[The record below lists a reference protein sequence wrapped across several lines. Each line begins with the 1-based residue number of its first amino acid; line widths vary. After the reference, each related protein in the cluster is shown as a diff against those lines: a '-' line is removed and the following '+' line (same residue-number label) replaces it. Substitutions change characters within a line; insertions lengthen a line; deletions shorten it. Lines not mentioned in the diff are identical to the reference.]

1 VVNNETTI
9 GLLGIPEQQKNS
21 SIELRPKE
29 IQKWIDT
36 LPRADVGETA
46 KLVYKNLYQLNRTK
60 MSDANRF
67 KIMAHYW
74 EPIDFLAESLK
85 KHFLG
90 LPFPLIVKKQQ
101 VALLAR
107 EIQAEMA
114 IAYKIVAE
122 GNLSG
127 RRSSL
132 IPGSRIDNKTLKTT
146 ISYAMQYLGNVLL
159 KSYQIYVPIPD
170 DIWKQINRLYIH
182 ACQNGFADDA
192 ITSDKNEYITKPSIE
207 NLYKKI
213 LLLSLASPYRLSQ
226 GDIEKVDSFLQQWSS
241 YTVINTIEDSGKQ
254 VGMFSIDLSSDDA
267 PGFFI
272 PSESPNALI
281 RILQTDKLIAAITD
295 DIKHYSSYISS
306 HGGNKNK
313 VISKKVLKLLYRTWG
328 GIAKRNSSR
337 SRKKSKVL
345 ATFGLIGT
353 HHTIYQTMK
362 VALEHNQQQKQNS
375 ATNTTSNEVW
385 PPKKGRASVKAV
397 APAPEKVVSFSELN
411 LIEPIEPMYEK
422 KAQAGKASVFG
433 IVPPKSL
440 KRDIWTPRYNSN
452 SIDYDNLLS
461 SYSTRFGEFSFINES
476 MTETHE
482 KHLCGSLNESPG
494 GYRILWQPG
503 ANKNRYINALVGEL
517 IGIREY
523 RDNETHQWSVGVIR
537 WMKHTGTKKQ
547 LELGVQKIAP
557 HAISASVQ
565 IVKKIKTQGPFVR
578 TLILP
583 EIKSINQPMTLITP
597 NTYSVGN
604 TLKLSVFNDKI
615 FIKLTRLVEMTG
627 AFSHFQFSTLSQ
639 KELTEHGDE
648 KSNLNF
654 DYAWSSIK

>member
-1 VVNNETTI
+1 VANNETTI
-9 GLLGIPEQQKNS
+9 GLLGIPEQQKNN

-29 IQKWIDT
+29 IQKWIDA

-60 MSDANRF
+60 MSDADRY

-74 EPIDFLAESLK
+74 EPIEFLAESLK
-85 KHFLG
+85 NHFLG

-114 IAYKIVAE
+114 VAYKIVAE
-122 GNLSG
+122 GNLTG
-127 RRSSL
+127 RRLSL
-132 IPGSRIDNKTLKTT
+132 IPSSRIDNKTLKTT
-146 ISYAMQYLGNVLL
+146 IYYAMQYLGSVLL

-182 ACQNGFADDA
+182 ACQNGFANDA
-192 ITSDKNEYITKPSIE
+192 LASVKNKYITKPSIE

-213 LLLSLASPYRLSQ
+213 LLLSLANPYRLSQ
-226 GDIEKVDSFLQQWSS
+226 GDIEKVNSFLEQWSS
-241 YTVINTIEDSGKQ
+241 YTVLNTIDDSEKQ

-272 PSESPNALI
+272 PSENPNALI
-281 RILQTDKLIAAITD
+281 RLLETDKLITTIKD

-313 VISKKVLKLLYRTWG
+313 VISKKVLKLLQRTWD

-337 SRKKSKVL
+337 SRKKSKIL
-345 ATFGLIGT
+345 ATFGLSGT
-353 HHTIYQTMK
+353 HHTIYHTMK
-362 VALEHNQQQKQNS
+362 VPLEQDQQQKQET
-375 ATNTTSNEVW
+375 ATSTTPNDVW
-385 PPKKGRASVKAV
+385 PPKGKASSRTIES
-397 APAPEKVVSFSELN
+397 EKVISFSELN
-411 LIEPIEPMYEK
+411 LVEPLYEK
-422 KAQAGKASVFG
+422 KAQLRHAPVFG
-433 IVPPKSL
+433 IALHQSSK
-440 KRDIWTPRYNSN
+440 KDIWTPRYNSH
-452 SIDYDNLLS
+452 SVDYDNLLS

-494 GYRILWQPG
+494 GYRILWQPS
-503 ANKNRYINALVGEL
+503 ANKNKNINALVGEL

-523 RDNETHQWSVGVIR
+523 RDDKTQQWGVGVIR

-547 LELGVQKIAP
+547 LELGVQKLAP

-578 TLILP
+578 ALILP
-583 EIKSINQPMTLITP
+583 EIKSINQSMTLIAP

-604 TLKLSVFNDKI
+604 TLKLSIFNDKI

-639 KELTEHGDE
+639 KELTEHDDE

-654 DYAWSSIK
+654 DLVWSSIK